1 VDSAGEVAV
10 VALFAI
16 GPVVLVM
23 LTSFVKLSVVLA
35 VLRNGLGAPDVPS
48 GIVVTG
54 LALVLTLFIMAPV
67 IDDVVDAMAPA
78 KAVPAQAPPADGGAA
93 AWVNRDWP
101 EGPTGWLAAGERA
114 AAPVKAFLAEHA
126 HRRDRE
132 TFVGLASRL
141 GGGRAVADDELRVLA
156 PAFVTSELA
165 EAFAIGFL
173 LLLPFLVIDLVVGMS
188 LAALG
193 LNATSPQVVSL
204 PLKLLLFV
212 AVDGWRLLVEGLV
225 LGYA

>member
-1 VDSAGEVAV
+1 MVDAGTVAV

-16 GPVVLVM
+16 GPVLLVV

-35 VLRNGLGAPDVPS
+35 LLRNGLGTPDVP
-48 GIVVTG
+48 GALVITG
-54 LALVLTLFIMAPV
+54 LALVLTLFVMAPV
-67 IDDVVDAMAPA
+67 IEDVADAVAPGETLETRA
-78 KAVPAQAPPADGGAA
+78 
-93 AWVNRDWP
+93 WP
-101 EGPTGWLAAGERA
+101 EDATGWLGAADRA
-114 AAPVKAFLAEHA
+114 AEPVRGFLARHA
-126 HRRDRE
+126 HGDDRA
-132 TFVGLASRL
+132 TFAGLATRL
-141 GGGRAVADDELRVLA
+141 AGAPVADDDLRVLA

-173 LLLPFLVIDLVVGMS
+173 LLLPFLVIDLVVGLS

-193 LNATSPQVVSL
+193 LAATSPQVIAL